1 MTCSS
6 NDQREGSHAQHLR
19 EHSYSKH
26 LLNKHMN
33 QAHLQEMQ
41 GDDDAWCRIAAEGKD
56 RAGVGTPRLQLLLP
70 LSFELA
76 MEAEKSSHQD
86 RMYESLSIVAFA
98 SFESRIHHTRLVGRK
113 QDMTSFLG
121 NERLQGQSAVKS
133 LSHAYQSCSN
143 RRCLLRSA
151 IA

>member
-1 MTCSS
+1 
-6 NDQREGSHAQHLR
+6 
-19 EHSYSKH
+19 
-26 LLNKHMN
+26 MN

-56 RAGVGTPRLQLLLP
+56 RAGVGTPRPHLLLP

-121 NERLQGQSAVKS
+121 TSGCRGNQRSKA
-133 LSHAYQSCSN
+133 
-143 RRCLLRSA
+143 CLMHINHLPIVA
-151 IA
+151 AC